1 MSTKQLE
8 ATTSTNMLQLATFY
22 VDELLLG
29 MEIDQVQEINRHLD
43 ITEIP
48 DAPPNLRGVINLR
61 GDVVT
66 IVDMRSILGLPR
78 QDISDSSRNVVIQ
91 SHDEQIGLL
100 VDRIADIV
108 NVDPEE
114 IEPAPANIDGVG
126 GRFFRGVYTMPDSIL
141 VLLDVEEALSAS

>member
-1 MSTKQLE
+1 
-8 ATTSTNMLQLATFY
+8 MLQLATFY

-48 DAPPNLRGVINLR
+48 DAPQNLRGVINLR

-78 QDISDSSRNVVIQ
+78 QEISETSRNVVIQ
-91 SHDEQIGLL
+91 SNDEQIGLL

-108 NVDPEE
+108 NVNPDL
-114 IEPAPANIDGVG
+114 IEAAPANIDGIG
-126 GRFFRGVYTMPDSIL
+126 GRFFRGVYTMTDSIL
-141 VLLDVEEALSAS
+141 VLLDVEEALGSS